1 MARLCG
7 CEMPEHGGVANCI
20 CQTTVQLIPLS
31 IPSQVY
37 FFFFRNSSVSV
48 WSNYPPLLFF
58 MGVGFPG
65 ILIFLIMSLANHEGE
80 KSKPEVAFSNALAVW
95 PPAVHQPDCLQ
106 PWMNSHLPLKWKP
119 SGSHFWHF
127 CSMIPQ
133 EECISLNHTP
143 TYSKQDEE
151 FVLLSKD

>member
-1 MARLCG
+1 MGGLCG
-7 CEMPEHGGVANCI
+7 CEMPEHGGVANCLSNYSAAHSS
-20 CQTTVQLIPLS
+20 THPIPGIL
-31 IPSQVY
+31 
-37 FFFFRNSSVSV
+37 FFPRNSSVSV
-48 WSNYPPLLFF
+48 WSNCPPLLFF

-80 KSKPEVAFSNALAVW
+80 KSRPEVAFSNALAVW